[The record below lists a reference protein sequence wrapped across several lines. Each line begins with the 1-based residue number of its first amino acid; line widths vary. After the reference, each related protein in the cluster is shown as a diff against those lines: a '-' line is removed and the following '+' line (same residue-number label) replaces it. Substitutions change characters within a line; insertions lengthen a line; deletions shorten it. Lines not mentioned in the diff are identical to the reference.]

1 MIGQKRPRLSG
12 MSLRVRMGIG
22 VALLTSGAVSILF
35 GWGWIA
41 GIVGT
46 VVGVYAGY
54 KTPNAGI

>member
-12 MSLRVRMGIG
+12 TSLRVRMGIG
-22 VALLTSGAVSILF
+22 VALLTGGAVSIFF

-41 GIVGT
+41 GIVGIT
-46 VVGVYAGY
+46 VGAYVGY